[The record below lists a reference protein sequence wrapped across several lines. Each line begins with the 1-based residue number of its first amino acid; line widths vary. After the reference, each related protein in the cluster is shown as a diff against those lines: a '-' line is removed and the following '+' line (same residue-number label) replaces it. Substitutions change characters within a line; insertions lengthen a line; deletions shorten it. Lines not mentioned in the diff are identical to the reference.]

1 MAEAGAIPPLVS
13 MLGSPN
19 PQMQA
24 NAAAALAAM
33 TGVTAGSPHHENQS
47 AVARTGA
54 IAPLCALVREGVE
67 EVKEQSASALWAL
80 SDSNLANKATTS
92 KLGGIEPLVALVV
105 SAHNESALSNA
116 QGALISL
123 SAKHAE
129 NRGAIAKLL
138 VKLVAKLQTAPA
150 GAKNILLTVSLFAD
164 DGPANQVA
172 LATAGAIPQLILKL
186 SDGSDSKGENDAAH
200 CEAAHALLSMATG
213 NATVQTLIT
222 RVGGVP
228 PLIELVAKGNMDAQ
242 KHAAR
247 ALWHLATDNQAASSI
262 SSSGGIPPLV
272 AMLSLGD
279 LQGKETAAAT
289 ISRLSRVS
297 PSVALSVANEGGV
310 APLIRLLTHGSQA
323 AQQQAAAAIADV
335 GSVPATRD
343 VIAEAGGVAALVGL
357 LKSIAHGTAETAAR
371 ALANLAR
378 DGGGSG
384 SGESSGTTTFEATV
398 REDSGEGR
406 ARRLLIAEAG
416 GIAQLIQLLYSHSDP
431 TMGGVDTYRLMSP
444 QGTRAAGMAPASASP
459 AAASEPPSAAKQA
472 RPSLWVRC
480 TPVSTPQPTLDFRAT
495 AMAAAL
501 PASALLDG
509 LRPRMPR
516 LLTVRSIPGYATPPL
531 HSLPQPR
538 SEGRRSKSPLLWAD
552 HQEGRGPPRA
562 WARSTW
568 VWHAWRRSHSLLWH
582 LVMNACRWRSFV
594 RGGCLHCCTC

>member
-1 MAEAGAIPPLVS
+1 MEECGHAHSRALPRTRTLLPSFSHEYSRACTHPTPPHPTPLHLTPHSPSPRQCSLPSFPQSVSAITHLAHKSKRIQTALTKEGGIPLIAHVLVSVSASGNAKELMAAAHLCSLTAQAISQRKEASFPPPPHPSSFPPHSPPHPLYPGTAVTEGNKENQTRMAEAGAIPPLVS

-186 SDGSDSKGENDAAH
+186 SDGSDSKEENDAAH

-378 DGGGSG
+378 DG
-384 SGESSGTTTFEATV
+384 V
-398 REDSGEGR
+398 
-406 ARRLLIAEAG
+406 
-416 GIAQLIQLLYSHSDP
+416 
-431 TMGGVDTYRLMSP
+431 
-444 QGTRAAGMAPASASP
+444 MAV
-459 AAASEPPSAAKQA
+459 AAAAAK
-472 RPSLWVRC
+472 
-480 TPVSTPQPTLDFRAT
+480 
-495 AMAAAL
+495 AAAL
-501 PASALLDG
+501 LPSR
-509 LRPRMPR
+509 RPY
-516 LLTVRSIPGYATPPL
+516 VRIAA
-531 HSLPQPR
+531 R
-538 SEGRRSKSPLLWAD
+538 V
-552 HQEGRGPPRA
+552 GRGD
-562 WARSTW
+562 
-568 VWHAWRRSHSLLWH
+568 
-582 LVMNACRWRSFV
+582 F
-594 RGGCLHCCTC
+594 